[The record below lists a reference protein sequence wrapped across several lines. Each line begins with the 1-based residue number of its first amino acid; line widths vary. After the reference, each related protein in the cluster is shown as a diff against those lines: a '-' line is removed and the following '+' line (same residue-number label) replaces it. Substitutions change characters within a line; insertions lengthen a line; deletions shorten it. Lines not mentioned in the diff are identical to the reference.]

1 MKLSAYLGE
10 HAISDSAFAER
21 IGVTRQSLW
30 RYKSGERRPD
40 WDVLERIAQETAGH
54 VTPNDFLDEAPP
66 VVPDA
71 HASDSTPH
79 PHPEGVR
86 V

>member
-10 HAISDSAFAER
+10 RAISDTAFAGR

-30 RYKSGERRPD
+30 RYKSGDRRPD

-54 VTPNDFLDEAPP
+54 VTPNDFLDDAPP
-66 VVPDA
+66 VVANCEGAASVHSPD
-71 HASDSTPH
+71 
-79 PHPEGVR
+79 EGMGL
-86 V
+86 